1 MVVDLYE
8 FFWGLFTKRIA
19 NPLISMATSKI
30 DCWFPNRILGT
41 SACNIVQSGLYEKL
55 EDQVVPNRIF
65 TNCYNGDNIH
75 GIL

>member
-1 MVVDLYE
+1 
-8 FFWGLFTKRIA
+8 
-19 NPLISMATSKI
+19 MATSKI
-30 DCWFPNRILGT
+30 DCWFPNRSLGT